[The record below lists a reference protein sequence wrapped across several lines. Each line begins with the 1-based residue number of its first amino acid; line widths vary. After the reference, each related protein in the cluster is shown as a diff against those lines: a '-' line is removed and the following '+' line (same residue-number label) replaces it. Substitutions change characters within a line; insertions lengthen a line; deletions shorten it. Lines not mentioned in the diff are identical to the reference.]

1 MLFTTMS
8 FWSRKLLFAIN
19 FSERRFQLDD
29 IMVVVIVGGGG
40 GTLFES
46 KALPSFGFG
55 LAVKMYLSTT

>member
-29 IMVVVIVGGGG
+29 NYGGSNMGRGGGI
-40 GTLFES
+40 LFES
-46 KALPSFGFG
+46 KAHPSFGFG